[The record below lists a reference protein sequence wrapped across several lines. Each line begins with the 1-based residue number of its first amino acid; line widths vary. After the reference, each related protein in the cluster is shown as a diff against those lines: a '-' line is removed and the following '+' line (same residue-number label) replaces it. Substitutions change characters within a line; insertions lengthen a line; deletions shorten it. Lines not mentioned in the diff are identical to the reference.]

1 MRPCTPKCAPE
12 ETALLVPLSGPNRP
26 IGARISAPSVTLQQD
41 RPQPGLEG
49 QPEEHRKA
57 AEHGGGEGI
66 GAAEDHAEQIDRR
79 GVAFVVGN
87 LFDPEG
93 FDACD
98 CVLVIVVIHDVL
110 PGELASRWQVLR
122 HRRQVLMA
130 GQPTAF
136 LLF

>member
-1 MRPCTPKCAPE
+1 MHAEVRAGGDR
-12 ETALLVPLSGPNRP
+12 VV
-26 IGARISAPSVTLQQD
+26 GAVERAEQAHRGEDQRTQRDAQQD

-110 PGELASRWQVLR
+110 RES
-122 HRRQVLMA
+122 
-130 GQPTAF
+130 
-136 LLF
+136 